1 MRLTKAMDIILS
13 DDAHWLHFLRHSGF
27 YCNRP
32 FHNQVL
38 IYAQNPNSYGAASFE
53 EWNKRNYRVKSGT
66 HGFPVLVSLNDD
78 RPNIMTLHPR
88 EHIEALENGLTLP
101 PPWKFPKELLFDIV
115 EDVTGHQLNDKN
127 EAQKKLWQWI
137 GNYIEE
143 EDIQNFLDNL
153 EYKGLSLDK
162 DTTVSV
168 PEENDYLEDIDYLKD
183 FIHVNI
189 AYQYFYRCD
198 LDIKLCYELSH
209 DLLKYN
215 PFTRASLFSSNE
227 EAVAY
232 FGELFSGYTKSAITK
247 TFNSIEA
254 IHAKKKEVV
263 HRIEDF
269 PELIESTE
277 EEISNSFLYLKID
290 GAEEKGDIKEI
301 GVKLMLEFLSN
312 PENELVAYFKSKD
325 NTLEIPFLQIK
336 DKEIY
341 ANIDEVAKEFDLNRN
356 PNMRNEIVG
365 FLGRTQNI
373 KIVDSDK
380 IFTEFK
386 ERSLNKTELYESM
399 EFIPQR
405 KSDIFIDIER

>member
-1 MRLTKAMDIILS
+1 MKEIEERLNLGKPDNNVISVNLSEEEDYSLTLS
-13 DDAHWLHFLRHSGF
+13 DDKSWQQFISES
-27 YCNRP
+27 N
-32 FHNQVL
+32 
-38 IYAQNPNSYGAASFE
+38 FE
-53 EWNKRNYRVKSGT
+53 V
-66 HGFPVLVSLNDD
+66 
-78 RPNIMTLHPR
+78 
-88 EHIEALENGLTLP
+88 
-101 PPWKFPKELLFDIV
+101 
-115 EDVTGHQLNDKN
+115 
-127 EAQKKLWQWI
+127 
-137 GNYIEE
+137 
-143 EDIQNFLDNL
+143 
-153 EYKGLSLDK
+153 
-162 DTTVSV
+162 
-168 PEENDYLEDIDYLKD
+168 
-183 FIHVNI
+183 
-189 AYQYFYRCD
+189 
-198 LDIKLCYELSH
+198 
-209 DLLKYN
+209 
-215 PFTRASLFSSNE
+215 
-227 EAVAY
+227 
-232 FGELFSGYTKSAITK
+232 
-247 TFNSIEA
+247 
-254 IHAKKKEVV
+254 
-263 HRIEDF
+263 
-269 PELIESTE
+269 ESTVPIPQKIWNNKNLFADEKTESE

-405 KSDIFIDIER
+405 KADIFIDIER